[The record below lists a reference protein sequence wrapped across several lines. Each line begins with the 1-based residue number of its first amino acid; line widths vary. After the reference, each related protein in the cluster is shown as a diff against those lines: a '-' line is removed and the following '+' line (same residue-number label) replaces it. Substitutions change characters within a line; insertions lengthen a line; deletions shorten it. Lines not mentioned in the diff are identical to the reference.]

1 VCAFARTLSLTRS
14 IMRAVCPTL
23 IIVVLALSQA
33 VDASV
38 LRGRDTTAVLIPE
51 YQQLNVNGDGR
62 VSGGSCINFESAR
75 IKSAGTD
82 GIYSE
87 DLGVEGCKE
96 KCEDEKGCIQFMV
109 CVGSGSCTPGSCGL
123 LKHACN
129 MHPHAG
135 SWDVYRIIPL
145 EKCEEAVSDGSAGSD
160 FVCPFEFPIGQGKD
174 AEVQEHYFT
183 KLHCS
188 LINGNGYLPG
198 AGDHTFH
205 ERWVQYY
212 GKELKCLYGL
222 FLDDKQKGGPC
233 GGLKSQQDDRQK
245 KWEQTC
251 LDARTSQK
259 DVMDMMDDK
268 EQAYYRSKKKVM
280 MTTQAYAT
288 YVDLN
293 GEKELICM
301 QMKLVDDEC
310 GAFKSP
316 RLLSP
321 GSAAK
326 LLKKKKKD
334 PKGLEDPMADFGK

>member
-1 VCAFARTLSLTRS
+1 MRT
-14 IMRAVCPTL
+14 VCPVV
-23 IIVVLALSQA
+23 IVLLALGPGI
-33 VDASV
+33 DASL

-51 YQQLNVNGDGR
+51 YQQLNVNADGR
-62 VSGGSCINFESAR
+62 VQGGSCMNWQSAR
-75 IKSAGTD
+75 ISSAGTD
-82 GIYSE
+82 GIFSE

-96 KCEDEKGCIQFMV
+96 KCEDEKDCIQFMV
-109 CVGSGSCTPGSCGL
+109 CVSSGSCEPGSCGL
-123 LKHACN
+123 MKSSCN
-129 MHPHAG
+129 MHPNVG

-145 EKCEEAVSDGSAGSD
+145 EKCEEEVADHESD

-174 AEVQEHYFT
+174 KEVQEHYFT

-188 LINGNGYLPG
+188 LVHGNGYLPG
-198 AGDHTFH
+198 AKDHTFH
-205 ERWVQYY
+205 ERWIEYY
-212 GKELKCLYGL
+212 GKELKCLYGV

-259 DVMDMMDDK
+259 DAMDLMNDK
-268 EQAYYRSKKKVM
+268 EKDYYFSKKKAM
-280 MTTQAYAT
+280 MSTKAYDT
-288 YVDLN
+288 YMHLN
-293 GEKELICM
+293 GEKELLCM
-301 QMKLVDDEC
+301 QMKLVDDNC

-316 RLLSP
+316 RMLSP

-334 PKGLEDPMADFGK
+334 PKGVEDPMAKFGK